1 MNIPFLDLK
10 AQYKSIK
17 EEIDRKVM
25 EVISSQRFILGSEV
39 ELLEKEVSGYCG
51 TKYAVGVSSGSDALL
66 ASLMALGVSDGQEV
80 ITTPFTFF
88 STAGT
93 ITRLGAKPVFCD
105 IDRESFN
112 ISPQK
117 LAEVLE
123 ERIVRQGDSKV
134 KGLIP
139 VHLFGQCAEMG
150 PIMELAEKYNL
161 FVIEDAAQAIGSEYP
176 MPEGI
181 KKACTIGD
189 LNILSFFPSK
199 NLSCFGDGGMILTD
213 KEKLAENLKML
224 RMHGSKDKYYYEMVG
239 GNFRLDAL
247 QAGVL
252 RVKLRHLDGWLE
264 ARKEKASYYDKR
276 FEESGLV
283 EEGWILPPKALYKNK
298 GLKNYHT
305 YHQYVIRAKK
315 RDKLQKFLKEEGIPT
330 AIYYPLPLHQQ
341 KCFAY
346 LGYKEGDFPET
357 EKACKEVLA
366 VPVYPELTTQHQD
379 FIVSSIS
386 RFYKKG

>member
-1 MNIPFLDLK
+1 M
-10 AQYKSIK
+10 
-17 EEIDRKVM
+17 EI
-25 EVISSQRFILGSEV
+25 ISSQSFILGSEV
-39 ELLEKEVSGYCG
+39 ELLEKEVSSYCG

-66 ASLMALGVSDGQEV
+66 ASLMVLGVSDGQEV

-93 ITRLGAKPVFCD
+93 IARLGARPVFCD

-112 ISPQK
+112 ISPQN

-123 ERIVRQGDSKV
+123 ERIVHQGNSKV

-176 MPEGI
+176 MAEG
-181 KKACTIGD
+181 KKRACTIGD
-189 LNILSFFPSK
+189 LNIISFFPSK

-213 KEKLAENLKML
+213 EEKLAENLKML
-224 RMHGSKDKYYYEMVG
+224 RVHGGRDKYYYEMVG

-247 QAGVL
+247 QAGIL

-264 ARKEKASYYDKR
+264 ARKEKASYYDGK

-283 EEGWILPPKALYKNK
+283 EKGWILPPKASYKNK
-298 GLKNYHT
+298 GLENYHT

-315 RDKLQKFLKEEGIPT
+315 RDELQKFLKEKGIPT
-330 AIYYPLPLHQQ
+330 AIYYPLPLHLQ
-341 KCFAY
+341 KCFSY
-346 LGYKEGDFPET
+346 LGYKEGDFPES
-357 EKACKEVLA
+357 EKACNEVLA
-366 VPVYPELTTQHQD
+366 LPIYPELTAQHQD

-386 RFYKKG
+386 RFYQKG

>member
-1 MNIPFLDLK
+1 
-10 AQYKSIK
+10 
-17 EEIDRKVM
+17 
-25 EVISSQRFILGSEV
+25 
-39 ELLEKEVSGYCG
+39 
-51 TKYAVGVSSGSDALL
+51 
-66 ASLMALGVSDGQEV
+66 
-80 ITTPFTFF
+80 
-88 STAGT
+88 
-93 ITRLGAKPVFCD
+93 
-105 IDRESFN
+105 
-112 ISPQK
+112 
-117 LAEVLE
+117 
-123 ERIVRQGDSKV
+123 
-134 KGLIP
+134 
-139 VHLFGQCAEMG
+139 MG
-150 PIMELAEKYNL
+150 PVMELAEKYNL

-176 MPEGI
+176 MAEG
-181 KKACTIGD
+181 KKNACTMGD

-213 KEKLAENLKML
+213 EEKLAENLKML
-224 RMHGSKDKYYYEMVG
+224 RVHGSRDKYYYEMVG

-247 QAGVL
+247 QAGIL

-264 ARKEKASYYDKR
+264 ARKEKASYYDER

-283 EEGWILPPKALYKNK
+283 EKGWILPPKALYKNR

-315 RDKLQKFLKEEGIPT
+315 RDELQKFLKEEGIPT